1 MDKRE
6 FLEVLRQSLSG
17 EVKPEVIDENIKYYD
32 QYIGVKSVVS
42 EEEILG
48 ELGDPRLIAKT
59 IIEADRAAKQ
69 KGRFDSNQGN
79 YSKHYEQEDEAE
91 NNQKTPKRGGTVF
104 FTSMKWYHKI
114 IMAFIILISIII
126 IVILGGILIRFLFAF
141 GIPIVIMLLLLTM
154 FRRRR

>member
-32 QYIGVKSVVS
+32 QYIGVKSVDS

-59 IIEADRAAKQ
+59 IIEADRAAKL
-69 KGRFDSNQGN
+69 KGRFDGNQGN
-79 YSKHYEQEDEAE
+79 YSKHFAQEDEAE
-91 NNQKTPKRGGTVF
+91 NNQKTPESGRTVF

-114 IMAFIILISIII
+114 IMALIILVTIMI
-126 IVILGGILIRFLFAF
+126 IVFIGGILIRFLFAF
-141 GIPIVIMLLLLTM
+141 GIPFVILLLLLAM
-154 FRRRR
+154 FRRGR